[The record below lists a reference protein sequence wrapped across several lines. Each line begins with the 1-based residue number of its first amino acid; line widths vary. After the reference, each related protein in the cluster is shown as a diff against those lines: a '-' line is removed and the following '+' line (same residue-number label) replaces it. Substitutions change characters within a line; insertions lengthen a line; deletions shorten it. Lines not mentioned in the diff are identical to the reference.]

1 MPATLRLNDG
11 YEHTSPELAED
22 VKELQRELNAEGYQV
37 EVDGLFGPET
47 DGLVRAFQAARG
59 LEVDGIVGPITWARL
74 RDEAV
79 VWPTTFAADH
89 PQRNAERVLIERL
102 GYGPYIV
109 DSAANEL
116 VAADFTTEEGR
127 AVLAG
132 IGSRES
138 GWGMNT
144 KPNASGAAGTGDF
157 APRRFPTKYRT
168 GPMPPDGGGYGR
180 GLMQIDYDAHPFA
193 RSSLWKVPGANIKY
207 GATVLGAAKAWLKE
221 RTALTGEALLR
232 ASIAAYNC
240 GAGNV
245 LTAIR
250 TGRDVDYFTTGR
262 NYSAD
267 VMNRAGWFAAY
278 WQPSNS

>member
-22 VKELQRELNAEGYQV
+22 VKELQRELNADGYLV

-47 DGLVRAFQAARG
+47 DGLVRAYQAARG
-59 LEVDGIVGPITWARL
+59 LVVDGVVGPITWGAL
-74 RDEAV
+74 KDTAPA
-79 VWPTTFAADH
+79 WPTTFPELHAGRRA
-89 PQRNAERVLIERL
+89 
-102 GYGPYIV
+102 
-109 DSAANEL
+109 EL
-116 VAADFTTEEGR
+116 VELRRYDQYVVTGANQLLGTGNSGLTPEGAR
-127 AVLAG
+127 AVIAG

-138 GWGMNT
+138 GWGLNT
-144 KPNASGAAGTGDF
+144 KPPGSFAAGTGDF
-157 APRRFPTKYRT
+157 APRRYPTKFRT
-168 GPMPPDGGGYGR
+168 GPLPPDGGGYGR

-193 RSSLWKVPGANIKY
+193 RGDLWKAAGANIQY
-207 GATVLGAAKAWLKE
+207 GAGVLAAARARLKGQ
-221 RTALTGEALLR
+221 TSLTGEALLR

-240 GAGNV
+240 GSGNV
-245 LTAIR
+245 VTAIH

-278 WQPSNS
+278 WQPSEA